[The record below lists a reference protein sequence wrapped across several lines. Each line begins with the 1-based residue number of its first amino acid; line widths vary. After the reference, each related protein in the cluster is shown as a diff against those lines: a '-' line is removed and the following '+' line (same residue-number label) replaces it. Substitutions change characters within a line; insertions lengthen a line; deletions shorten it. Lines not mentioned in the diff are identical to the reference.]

1 MFGKAVSYGLLRDFA
16 AQQRWVLVN
25 EAVSEDQ
32 RWILSTMQKHGQELI
47 TLLWRILGNEQ
58 DVCDAYQDTFL
69 QLAHYEGGQK
79 PKHVKAYIFRTA
91 NNAAISMLRRRVAD
105 RRRMSTLQ
113 QNLKS
118 QISNYKLQAATGGF
132 PYPALPGSP
141 AKELDSKYLQETLR
155 GCIAQLPEH
164 LRNVITLRDLAELS
178 YAQIAGIL
186 GISAATARVY
196 RCKALQILTV
206 LMGREEEK

>member
-1 MFGKAVSYGLLRDFA
+1 MFMFSKTVSYGLLWDFA
-16 AQQRWVLVN
+16 VS

-79 PKHVKAYIFRTA
+79 PEHVKAYIFRTA
-91 NNAAISMLRRRVAD
+91 NNVAISMLRRRIAE
-105 RRRMSTLQ
+105 RKRMSTAIVTGK
-113 QNLKS
+113 N
-118 QISNYKLQAATGGF
+118 AAEWRSGEYR
-132 PYPALPGSP
+132 PLAGSP

-164 LRNVITLRDLAELS
+164 LRNVIILRDLAELS
-178 YAQIAGIL
+178 YVQIGGIL

-196 RCKALQILTV
+196 RCKALQILTI